1 MSRKRRSIKKK
12 KTVKTLL
19 LILIIII
26 LGWSTYKITSA
37 FFGKVGT
44 DSAYDAVFLDNN
56 QVYFG
61 KVSNTEDVFIK
72 LSDVYYF
79 GPNPDLQDGQA
90 NGDDIVLVK
99 LGSELHGP
107 TDEMQINNDHI
118 LYIEK
123 LSSNSRVVQA
133 ILDYKTQ
140 E

>member
-1 MSRKRRSIKKK
+1 M
-12 KTVKTLL
+12 KTWKVLL
-19 LILIIII
+19 LVLFIVV
-26 LGWSTYKITSA
+26 LGWSTYTISSA
-37 FFGKVGT
+37 FLGKVGT
-44 DSAYDAVFLDNN
+44 DSDYDAVFLDNN

-79 GPNPDLQDGQA
+79 GPSTRSARSGQA
-90 NGDDIVLVK
+90 DDEFVLVK